1 MAGQWEDMNIS
12 SIDLQEPVN
21 RFGSN
26 DYQLSQLSYLQD
38 SPSDQFSKRTG
49 YVETPSVKVEY

>member
-1 MAGQWEDMNIS
+1 MNIS

-26 DYQLSQLSYLQD
+26 DYQLSQLSYLRD
-38 SPSDQFSKRTG
+38 SPSDQFSKSSG
-49 YVETPSVKVEY
+49 YVQTPSVKVEY

>member
-1 MAGQWEDMNIS
+1 MNIS

-26 DYQLSQLSYLQD
+26 GYQLSQLGYLRD
-38 SPSDQFSKRTG
+38 NPSDQFSKRSG
-49 YVETPSVKVEY
+49 YVQTPSVKVEY